1 MPSAEILTIGTE
13 LLLGEIVDTNSR
25 YIARRLR
32 DAGIDLYRTTTVG
45 DNAARIAQA
54 VREALDRADI
64 VITTGGLGPTVD
76 DPTRK
81 AIADAVGVP
90 LEFRPELWK
99 AIQERFAQYG
109 RQPTENN
116 RRQAFIPQGA
126 RVIPNPVGTA
136 PAFAVETPDGVVISL
151 PGVPREM
158 EYLFTHE
165 VLPYLQRR
173 FDLRGV
179 ILARVLHTAGMPESA
194 LDEQIGDLERL
205 SNPTVGLL
213 AHPGQVDI
221 RITAKAESEEA
232 AQAMIAEVEAELRR
246 RLGTR
251 IYGVDGDTL
260 EGAVAAL
267 LQAHGQTFSALE
279 AGLGGELLRRVG
291 KVAGFLGGEMEATP
305 LDEAALLAK
314 ARNCCRL
321 RQASWALGVSLF
333 AAEGANRALV
343 ALARPEG
350 DEVREFHFGGPP
362 QMAPNWATNM
372 ALTLLRRRLLTLEET
387 HDRENH

>member
-1 MPSAEILTIGTE
+1 MPSAEIITIGTE

-54 VREALDRADI
+54 VQEALQRADI

-81 AIADAVGVP
+81 AVADAVGVP
-90 LEFRPELWK
+90 LEFRPELWQD
-99 AIQERFAQYG
+99 IQARFAHYG

-116 RRQAFIPQGA
+116 RRQAFVPQGA
-126 RVIPNPVGTA
+126 RAIPNPVGTA

-158 EYLFTHE
+158 EYLFNHD
-165 VLPYLQRR
+165 VLPYLRQR

-221 RITAKAESEEA
+221 RITAKAESEAA

-251 IYGVDGDTL
+251 IYGADEETL
-260 EGAVAAL
+260 EGAVGDLFA
-267 LQAHGQTFSALE
+267 AHGLTFSVLE
-279 AGLGGELLRRVG
+279 AGLGGELLRRAG
-291 KVAGFLGGEMEATP
+291 KVSGFVGGEMAAAP
-305 LDEAALLAK
+305 LEKDALLQK
-314 ARNCCRL
+314 LRTCCAQH
-321 RQASWALGVSLF
+321 QAAWVLGVSLF
-333 AAEGANRALV
+333 TAEGANRALV
-343 ALARPEG
+343 ALIRPQGE
-350 DEVREFHFGGPP
+350 EVRAFHFGGPP

-372 ALTLLRRRLLTLEET
+372 ALNLLRRRLLALEET
-387 HDRENH
+387 P

>member
-25 YIARRLR
+25 YIARGLR

-45 DNAARIAQA
+45 DNVARIAQA
-54 VREALDRADI
+54 VQETLTRADI
-64 VITTGGLGPTVD
+64 LITTGGLGPTVD
-76 DPTRK
+76 DPTRQ
-81 AIADAVGVP
+81 AVADAVGVP
-90 LEFRPELWK
+90 LEFHPELWEDIK
-99 AIQERFAQYG
+99 ERFAQYG

-116 RRQAFIPQGA
+116 RRQAFVPQGA

-158 EYLFTHE
+158 EYLFNHD
-165 VLPYLQRR
+165 VLPYLRQH

-221 RITAKAESEEA
+221 RITAKAESEEEA
-232 AQAMIAEVEAELRR
+232 RAMIADVEAELRR

-251 IYGVDGDTL
+251 IYGVDGETL
-260 EGAVAAL
+260 ESAVSKGFAARGL
-267 LQAHGQTFSALE
+267 TFTALE
-279 AGLGGELLRRVG
+279 AGVGGELLRRAG
-291 KVAGFLGGEMEATP
+291 KVTGFVGGEMIAAP
-305 LDEAALLAK
+305 LEKDALLEKLRA
-314 ARNCCRL
+314 CCQQQ
-321 RQASWALGVSLF
+321 QAAWALGVSLF
-333 AAEGANRALV
+333 TGKGANRALV
-343 ALARPEG
+343 ALLRPEG
-350 DEVREFHFGGPP
+350 EEIREFHFGGPP
-362 QMAPNWATNM
+362 QMAPAWATNM
-372 ALTLLRRRLLTLEET
+372 ILNLLRRRLLALDE
-387 HDRENH
+387 

>member
-1 MPSAEILTIGTE
+1 MPSAEIITIGTE

-45 DNAARIAQA
+45 DNAGRIAQA
-54 VREALDRADI
+54 VREALRRADI

-90 LEFRPELWK
+90 LEFRPDLWED
-99 AIQERFAQYG
+99 IQKRFAQYG
-109 RQPTENN
+109 RKPTENN

-126 RVIPNPVGTA
+126 TAIHNPVGTA
-136 PAFAVETPDGVVISL
+136 PAFIVETDDGVVISL

-173 FDLRGV
+173 FNLHGV

-194 LDEQIGDLERL
+194 IDEQIADLERL

-221 RITAKAESEEA
+221 RITAKAENEEA
-232 AQAMIAEVEAELRR
+232 AAAMIAEVETEIRR

-251 IYGVDGDTL
+251 IYGADGETL
-260 EGAVAAL
+260 EGVVSAMMEAR
-267 LQAHGQTFSALE
+267 GITFTTLE
-279 AGLGGELLRRVG
+279 AGLEGRLLQRLGR
-291 KVAGFLGGEMEATP
+291 VAGFLGGKMEAKP
-305 LDEAALLAK
+305 IPAEELLE
-314 ARNCCRL
+314 RTRTCCDN
-321 RQASWALGVSLF
+321 RQADWALGVSLF
-333 AAEGANRALV
+333 AAEGANRCYVVLI
-343 ALARPEG
+343 RPEEE
-350 DEVREFHFGGPP
+350 EVREFHYGGPP
-362 QMAPNWATNM
+362 QMAPDWATNM
-372 ALTLLRRRLLTLEET
+372 ALNLLRRRLLTQASTEFTE
-387 HDRENH
+387 

>member
-1 MPSAEILTIGTE
+1 M
-13 LLLGEIVDTNSR
+13 DTNSR

>member
-45 DNAARIAQA
+45 DNAGRIAQA
-54 VREALDRADI
+54 VREALQRADI

-109 RQPTENN
+109 RAPTENN

-126 RVIPNPVGTA
+126 QAIHNPVGTA
-136 PAFAVETPDGVVISL
+136 PAFIVETADGVVISL

-158 EYLFTHE
+158 EHLFTHE
-165 VLPYLQRR
+165 VLPYLQQR
-173 FDLRGV
+173 FNLHGV

-232 AQAMIAEVEAELRR
+232 AQEMIAEVEAELRR

-251 IYGVDGDTL
+251 IYGADEETL
-260 EGAVAAL
+260 ESVLSEQFAARGL
-267 LQAHGQTFSALE
+267 TFTVLE
-279 AGLGGELLRRVG
+279 AGLGGLLLQRVG
-291 KVAGFLGGEMEATP
+291 HVAGFLGGKMEAAP
-305 LDEAALLAK
+305 LPADALAERTRACCDAREAD
-314 ARNCCRL
+314 
-321 RQASWALGVSLF
+321 WAVGVSLF
-333 AAEGANRALV
+333 PAEGANRCYVALV
-343 ALARPEG
+343 RPEG

-372 ALTLLRRRLLTLEET
+372 VLNLLRRRLLPA
-387 HDRENH
+387 

>member
-76 DPTRK
+76 DPTRQ
-81 AIADAVGVP
+81 AVADAVGVP

-126 RVIPNPVGTA
+126 QAIHNPVGTA

-173 FDLRGV
+173 FNLRGV

-221 RITAKAESEEA
+221 RITAKAESEEV
-232 AQAMIAEVEAELRR
+232 AQEMIAEVEAELRR

-251 IYGVDGDTL
+251 IYGADGETL
-260 EGAVAAL
+260 ESVLSKQFAAL
-267 LQAHGQTFSALE
+267 GLTFTVLE
-279 AGLGGELLRRVG
+279 AGLGGLLLQRVG
-291 KVAGFLGGEMEATP
+291 HVAGFLGGKMEADP
-305 LDEAALLAK
+305 LSPEVLATRTRACCDVREAD
-314 ARNCCRL
+314 
-321 RQASWALGVSLF
+321 WAVGVSLF
-333 AAEGANRALV
+333 PAEGANRCHV
-343 ALARPEG
+343 VLARPEG
-350 DEVREFHFGGPP
+350 DELREFHFGGPP

-372 ALTLLRRRLLTLEET
+372 VLNLLRRRLLEMEDTP
-387 HDRENH
+387 

>member
-54 VREALDRADI
+54 VREALQRADI

-76 DPTRK
+76 DPTRQ
-81 AIADAVGVP
+81 AVADAVGVP
-90 LEFRPELWK
+90 LEFRPELWQ
-99 AIQERFAQYG
+99 AIQERFAHYG
-109 RQPTENN
+109 LQPTENN
-116 RRQAFIPQGA
+116 RRQAFVPQGA
-126 RVIPNPVGTA
+126 QVIPNPVGTA

-158 EYLFTHE
+158 EYLFNHD
-165 VLPYLQRR
+165 VLPYLRQR

-221 RITAKAESEEA
+221 RITAKAESEAA

-251 IYGVDGDTL
+251 IYGVDDETL
-260 EGAVAAL
+260 EGVVGAL
-267 LQAHGQTFSALE
+267 LQARGLTFTVLE
-279 AGLGGELLRRVG
+279 AGAGGEVLRRAG
-291 KVAGFLGGEMEATP
+291 KVAGFLGGEMEAAP
-305 LDEAALLAK
+305 LEASALLAK

-333 AAEGANRALV
+333 AAEGNNRMIIT
-343 ALARPEG
+343 LARPEG

-372 ALTLLRRRLLTLEET
+372 ALNLLRRRLTPDT
-387 HDRENH
+387 

>member
-1 MPSAEILTIGTE
+1 MPSAEIVTIGTE

-45 DNAARIAQA
+45 DNAGRIAQA
-54 VREALDRADI
+54 VREALRRADI

-90 LEFRPELWK
+90 LEFRPELWED
-99 AIQERFAQYG
+99 IRERFKQYN

-116 RRQAFIPQGA
+116 RRQAFVPQGA
-126 RVIPNPVGTA
+126 KAIHNPVGTA
-136 PAFAVETPDGVVISL
+136 PAFIVETDDGVVISL

-158 EYLFTHE
+158 EYLFTNE
-165 VLPYLQRR
+165 VLPYLQQR
-173 FDLRGV
+173 FNLHGV

-205 SNPTVGLL
+205 TNPTVGLL

-251 IYGVDGDTL
+251 IYGADGETL
-260 EGAVAAL
+260 ESALSALFAAR
-267 LQAHGQTFSALE
+267 GITFTVLE
-279 AGLGGELLRRVG
+279 AGLGGLLLRRVG
-291 KVAGFLGGEMEATP
+291 SVAGFLGGKMEAEPLPAEVLTP
-305 LDEAALLAK
+305 RVRACCDERRAD
-314 ARNCCRL
+314 
-321 RQASWALGVSLF
+321 WAVGVSLF
-333 AAEGANRALV
+333 TAEGANRCSVVLV
-343 ALARPEG
+343 RPEG
-350 DEVREFHFGGPP
+350 EEVREFHFGGPP

-372 ALTLLRRRLLTLEET
+372 VLNMLRRRLLE
-387 HDRENH
+387 

>member
-1 MPSAEILTIGTE
+1 MPSAEIITIGTE

-45 DNAARIAQA
+45 DNAERIAQA
-54 VREALDRADI
+54 VREALQRADI

-76 DPTRK
+76 DPTRQ
-81 AIADAVGVP
+81 AIADAVSVP
-90 LEFRPELWK
+90 LEFRPELWE
-99 AIQERFAQYG
+99 AIQERFKQYN

-126 RVIPNPVGTA
+126 IAIPNPVGTA
-136 PAFAVETPDGVVISL
+136 PAFAVETETGVVISL

-232 AQAMIAEVEAELRR
+232 AAAMIAEVETELRR

-251 IYGVDGDTL
+251 IYGADGETL
-260 EGAVAAL
+260 EGVVAAL
-267 LQAHGQTFSALE
+267 MQAHGLTFTALE

-291 KVAGFLGGEMEATP
+291 KVEGFKGGELAAAP
-305 LDEAALLAK
+305 LEKDALLAK
-314 ARNCCRL
+314 TRQCCRL

-343 ALARPEG
+343 ALVRPEG
-350 DEVREFHFGGPP
+350 EEVREFHFGGPP

-372 ALTLLRRRLLTLEET
+372 ALNLLRRRLLTPKST
-387 HDRENH
+387 DYTD

>member
-13 LLLGEIVDTNSR
+13 LLLGEIVDTNSH

-45 DNAARIAQA
+45 DNVARIAQA
-54 VREALDRADI
+54 VREALTRADI

-81 AIADAVGVP
+81 AVADAVGVP
-90 LEFRPELWK
+90 LEFHPELWED
-99 AIQERFAQYG
+99 IQKRFAQYG

-158 EYLFTHE
+158 EYLFNHD
-165 VLPYLQRR
+165 VLPYLRKR

-251 IYGVDGDTL
+251 IYGADEETL
-260 EGAVAAL
+260 EGVVGEHML
-267 LQAHGQTFSALE
+267 DHGLTFTALE
-279 AGLGGELLRRVG
+279 AGVGGELLRRAG
-291 KVAGFLGGEMEATP
+291 KVAGFQGGEMVAAP
-305 LDEAALLAK
+305 LDEHALPEKLHA
-314 ARNCCRL
+314 CCPQQ
-321 RQASWALGVSLF
+321 QAPWALGVSLF
-333 AAEGANRALV
+333 PAEGANRALV
-343 ALARPEG
+343 ALVRPEG

-372 ALTLLRRRLLTLEET
+372 ALNLLRRRLLALEET
-387 HDRENH
+387 P

>member
-25 YIARRLR
+25 YIARNLR
-32 DAGIDLYRTTTVG
+32 DAGVDVYRITTVG
-45 DNAARIAQA
+45 DNASRIAQA
-54 VREALDRADI
+54 VREALARADI
-64 VITTGGLGPTVD
+64 LITTGGLGPTVD

-90 LEFRPELWK
+90 LEFRPDLWEE
-99 AIQERFAQYG
+99 IQKRFAHYG
-109 RQPTENN
+109 RMPTENN
-116 RRQAFIPQGA
+116 RRQAFVPQGA

-136 PAFAVETPDGVVISL
+136 PAFVVETDEGVVVSL

-165 VLPYLQRR
+165 VLPYLQRK
-173 FDLRGV
+173 FHLRGV

-194 LDEQIGDLERL
+194 LDEQIADLETL

-232 AQAMIAEVEAELRR
+232 ARAMIARLETEIRN

-251 IYGVDGDTL
+251 IYGVDGETL
-260 EGAVAAL
+260 EGAVEQALAARGL
-267 LQAHGQTFSALE
+267 TFTAFE
-279 AGLGGELLRRVG
+279 AGLGGELLKRVG
-291 KVAGFLGGEMEATP
+291 RVAGFRGGEMEAEP
-305 LDEAALLAK
+305 LEREALLAK
-314 ARNCCRL
+314 TRACCRGEG
-321 RQASWALGVSLF
+321 WGLGVSLF
-333 AAEGANRALV
+333 PAEGANRALV
-343 ALARPEG
+343 ALVRPAGE
-350 DEVREFHFGGPP
+350 EVREFHFGGPP

-372 ALTLLRRRLLTLEET
+372 ALTLLRRRLLTL
-387 HDRENH
+387 DD